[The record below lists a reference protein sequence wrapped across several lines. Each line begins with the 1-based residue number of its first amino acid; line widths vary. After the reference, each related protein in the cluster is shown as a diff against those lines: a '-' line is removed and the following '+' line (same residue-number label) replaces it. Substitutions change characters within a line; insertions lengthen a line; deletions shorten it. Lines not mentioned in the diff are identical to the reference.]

1 MTTTWHVNLG
11 EEDPYNDFVIEGSA
25 VPEGHLLVCKAS
37 KRVWEELYA
46 HKKPVS
52 ICSSLHSY
60 TNICKALNVYRT
72 QYDNK

>member
-1 MTTTWHVNLG
+1 MKTTFYVQI
-11 EEDPYNDFVIEGSA
+11 EETGPYDFALDGTG

-52 ICSSLHSY
+52 RFL
-60 TNICKALNVYRT
+60 
-72 QYDNK
+72 